1 MIVVGALAQKRA
13 RPGCPSYATR
23 RNHAQRDASHAAI
36 RYVWRY
42 ASASRTHQ
50 FDSWLRTAE
59 LFLCHVTSPVSFRKA
74 AGPGQD
80 RRKGEKGCPKLYIPH
95 ERERLA
101 RYRHAAGKAVSGK
114 NTGWNREKPVKDKP
128 SKCRR
133 AIAANTLRDR
143 GAHAALCRTFS
154 GRTKYPASRYNTLL
168 ASRGNSM

>member
-1 MIVVGALAQKRA
+1 MSEAIHPAQESGRQDALF
-13 RPGCPSYATR
+13 
-23 RNHAQRDASHAAI
+23 DW
-36 RYVWRY
+36 VWKKDDLHY
-42 ASASRTHQ
+42 
-50 FDSWLRTAE
+50 
-59 LFLCHVTSPVSFRKA
+59 
-74 AGPGQD
+74 
-80 RRKGEKGCPKLYIPH
+80 

-143 GAHAALCRTFS
+143 GVHAALCRTFS

-168 ASRGNSM
+168 ASWGNSM